1 MLRIA
6 PQPPPKNKIKPSE
19 PCGQKGAYVALA
31 SLDLLAVEGGERRRW
46 LERRRRGRLSR
57 AGGRARRR
65 GRRWCRR
72 RGGGRRCPCRRRG
85 ASAARRGLPPH
96 PVLSLPRPH
105 LLSTRAD

>member
-72 RGGGRRCPCRRRG
+72 RGGGGRWPGRPRGGVGGGARAPSGPWCR
-85 ASAARRGLPPH
+85 
-96 PVLSLPRPH
+96 
-105 LLSTRAD
+105 